1 MNAIPQQCEQR
12 QHRNESGFSLIEVL
26 VALVILGVGLMG
38 LARLQLYLLAG
49 SADTVAMDH
58 AVRLANQ
65 QLETLRFTRWTG
77 GTPTSGADEVQKQGV
92 AFRRDWQVVCTSAQA
107 ASPCHAQVVLHW
119 KEPRGGT
126 SSPERQ
132 LAVEGYLAGNS
143 AVAQAWLVQYGA
155 PGREPL
161 P

>member
-1 MNAIPQQCEQR
+1 MNAIPQKS
-12 QHRNESGFSLIEVL
+12 QHKDETGFSLIEVL
-26 VALVILGVGLMG
+26 VALVNLGVGLMG

-58 AVRLANQ
+58 AVRLANE
-65 QLETLRFTRWTG
+65 QLETLRFMRWTG
-77 GTPTSGADEVQKQGV
+77 GTPTGGADEIRKQGL
-92 AFRRDWQVVCTSAQA
+92 AFRRDWQVVCTSAQP
-107 ASPCHAQVVLHW
+107 ASPCRAQVVLHW
-119 KEPRGGT
+119 REPRGDA

-132 LAVEGYLAGNS
+132 LVVEGYLAGNS
-143 AVAQAWLVQYGA
+143 AVAEAWLVQYGA

>member
-1 MNAIPQQCEQR
+1 MNAKLQQSEKR
-12 QHRNESGFSLIEVL
+12 PHRDESGFSLIEVL
-26 VALVILGVGLMG
+26 VALVVLGVGLMG

-65 QLETLRFTRWTG
+65 QLETLRFARWTG
-77 GTPTSGADEVQKQGV
+77 GTPTGGTDEVLKQGLV
-92 AFRRDWQVVCTSAQA
+92 FRREWQVVCSSAQP
-107 ASPCHAQVVLHW
+107 ASPCRAQVDLHW
-119 KEPRGGT
+119 KEPRGDA
-126 SSPERQ
+126 SSPERELTVQ
-132 LAVEGYLAGNS
+132 GYLAGNS
-143 AVAQAWLVQYGA
+143 AVAEAWLVQYGT